1 MRDEEPEEITTEAE
15 TETGDSPAEEEG
27 GEDLLG
33 GLESLLAEEGEE
45 QKIFMDGLRNTPRMG

>member
-27 GEDLLG
+27 GEDLLS
-33 GLESLLAEEGEE
+33 GLESLLTEEGEE

>member
-1 MRDEEPEEITTEAE
+1 MRAEEPEELTTEPAA
-15 TETGDSPAEEEG
+15 ETGDSPTEEEG

-33 GLESLLAEEGEE
+33 GLESLLAKEGEE